1 MDQASAPQQNN
12 AKLFVGNLNYQV
24 TSEDLRAKFAEFG
37 EVIDCIVLTDK
48 FSGRSKGFGFVTF
61 ASDEQAQ
68 TALDA
73 TNGQPLM
80 ERAMAVSIAR
90 PPQPREN
97 RGGGGF
103 RSGGGSGDRRG
114 GFSRGGSS
122 SSSGGFRRDNRG
134 GGYSDNQY

>member
-1 MDQASAPQQNN
+1 MDQASVPQQNN

-24 TSEDLRAKFAEFG
+24 TSEDLRAKFSEYG
-37 EVIDCIVLTDK
+37 EVVDCIVLTDK

-61 ASDEQAQ
+61 ASEDQANA
-68 TALDA
+68 ALEA

-97 RGGGGF
+97 RGGFRNDRRGGGGF
-103 RSGGGSGDRRG
+103 RSNDRYGDR
-114 GFSRGGSS
+114 
-122 SSSGGFRRDNRG
+122 
-134 GGYSDNQY
+134 

>member
-1 MDQASAPQQNN
+1 MDQASVPQQNN

-24 TSEDLRAKFAEFG
+24 TSEDLRAKFSEYG
-37 EVIDCIVLTDK
+37 EVVDCIVLTDK

-61 ASDEQAQ
+61 ASEDQANA
-68 TALDA
+68 ALEA

-97 RGGGGF
+97 RGGFRNDRRGGGGYNRGGGGF
-103 RSGGGSGDRRG
+103 RSNDRYGDR
-114 GFSRGGSS
+114 
-122 SSSGGFRRDNRG
+122 
-134 GGYSDNQY
+134 